1 MDKYIVD
8 LDQMLDDLEAA
19 ESTSTS
25 NVVTSETPSL
35 LTPQQTATSSISSL
49 PSNGR
54 NSFGLAVGKTQVIQ
68 PEAPLDSH
76 PVEKKDEVS
85 SNVVVHDKSNNQAD
99 PLKHPT
105 SEMVESLLDTPVPD
119 SDPDE
124 QPFSLSPTLVP
135 VKAREEGDRSQDKK
149 NVLAENTQ
157 VIENQE
163 EASSKHEHEL
173 KISLNQQQDKP
184 EENVQQQ
191 TQSKQFTS
199 QEEAVDKESGDVNT
213 KFFDVATSSIKDS
226 HLENF
231 QDSCQLHESLQE
243 QLKSSLSLAEE
254 MNGVVAAMSPVKS
267 PMSVQAIRDR
277 MALKNSK
284 PTDEELLQDVLKDVE
299 EFERNRSMNGDV
311 DLSAEGFEFD
321 EQDLEFD
328 YDLNAILKAINK
340 SQLTNRRFS
349 RDEDEEEAVSLE
361 KELQDAISS
370 ANSSASSSSHR
381 QKDMKDKHVSLQDHL
396 DDDDSCL
403 QVYSKTRSAV
413 NGETAIIEGDF
424 NQDAGPSSSSI
435 VHFSDCH
442 VDSDEMSEEHMS
454 KYLADVTPQDFDSLE
469 AVSEPATTTI
479 PVKAVR
485 PSTLNIPVVASE
497 ATAESTS
504 SENIEETP
512 NESQSQEQERQ
523 EGEEVTMPPTESIDS
538 GMRVGHYKPFWI
550 PDHEAPVCM
559 HCDTRFTVIK
569 RRHHCRACGKVLC
582 ASCCN
587 MKAQLAYMEW
597 KEARV
602 CSICHRLITESEEYE
617 HHMRQIQEEGDA
629 DSSASGATPTS
640 PQRHNNVSE
649 ATGSDQALLGA
660 ASSAVIPVGV
670 LKKADRP
677 KGEPKQVVFSD
688 GVRPGGEASEAVT
701 QSDASSSASS
711 SSPSVSSSAA
721 NIRKHLMRL
730 RSPPVEVSALHHQKL
745 QKSSEHRHRHKVVR
759 TIIEDPYASSSGQ
772 SLPAVINCPSELA
785 SNPSLENLIL
795 HLESESDAT
804 PVTFYLA
811 KNLHVM
817 LKITRLTCCSNVQV
831 WSFASKGL
839 ATVGQDEVAVILER
853 MEGEDNIPKDVFR
866 LISSMYDSSCR
877 GVVYSEMS
885 HVLFH
890 DGVFGSK
897 DHSGFLFIRP
907 TVQCLSKIILPST
920 PFLIALL
927 IQRTEVPWAS
937 VFPLRLVLRLG
948 AEFSCYPCPIVSY
961 RQRKTCFNEVGHT
974 ILNVLVVSFHYL

>member
-1 MDKYIVD
+1 
-8 LDQMLDDLEAA
+8 MLDDLEAA

-25 NVVTSETPSL
+25 NVVTSGTPLSL
-35 LTPQQTATSSISSL
+35 APQETATSPISPLSSNGLSSL
-49 PSNGR
+49 G
-54 NSFGLAVGKTQVIQ
+54 FGVGKTQVIQ
-68 PEAPLDSH
+68 PETPLDSH
-76 PVEKKDEVS
+76 LVEKKDEVLG
-85 SNVVVHDKSNNQAD
+85 NVVSHDKSNNEAD
-99 PLKHPT
+99 LLKHPT
-105 SEMVESLLDTPVPD
+105 SEVTESLLDTPVPD

-124 QPFSLSPTLVP
+124 QPFSFSPTLVP
-135 VKAREEGDRSQDKK
+135 VKARNEGDRSQDKK
-149 NVLAENTQ
+149 NVLAEKTQ
-157 VIENQE
+157 VIQDQE
-163 EASSKHEHEL
+163 DASFKHEYEL

-184 EENVQQQ
+184 EEDVQQQ
-191 TQSKQFTS
+191 TQSRQFTL
-199 QEEAVDKESGDVNT
+199 QEEAVDKEPGDVNT
-213 KFFDVATSSIKDS
+213 TFADASTSSIKDS
-226 HLENF
+226 HLKNSR
-231 QDSCQLHESLQE
+231 DSCQLQQSFQE
-243 QLKSSLSLAEE
+243 QLKSNPSLAEE
-254 MNGVVAAMSPVKS
+254 MNGMVSVASPVKS

-284 PTDEELLQDVLKDVE
+284 PSDEELLQDVLKDVE

-340 SQLTNRRFS
+340 SQLANRRFS
-349 RDEDEEEAVSLE
+349 RDEEEEEAVSLE

-381 QKDMKDKHVSLQDHL
+381 QKDMKDKHVSLQDHS
-396 DDDDSCL
+396 DDDESCL
-403 QVYSKTRSAV
+403 QEYSKTRSTV
-413 NGETAIIEGDF
+413 NGKTAIFQGDH
-424 NQDAGPSSSSI
+424 NHDAGPSSSI
-435 VHFSDCH
+435 LRFSDCH

-497 ATAESTS
+497 ATGESTS
-504 SENIEETP
+504 SENIEETS
-512 NESQSQEQERQ
+512 NEPQSQEQERP

-538 GMRVGHYKPFWI
+538 SVRVGHYKPFWI

-617 HHMRQIQEEGDA
+617 HHLRQLQEEGDA
-629 DSSASGATPTS
+629 DSSASGTTPTS
-640 PQRHNNVSE
+640 PQRHSGNNVSD
-649 ATGSDQALLGA
+649 ATGTDQALLGA
-660 ASSAVIPVGV
+660 TSSTVIPVGV

-688 GVRPGGEASEAVT
+688 GVRPGGESNEAVT
-701 QSDASSSASS
+701 QSDASSAPSS
-711 SSPSVSSSAA
+711 SLSTSPSVSASAA

-730 RSPPVEVSALHHQKL
+730 RSPPVEVNPLQHQKL

-759 TIIEDPYASSSGQ
+759 TIIEDPYASASGQ

-785 SNPSLENLIL
+785 
-795 HLESESDAT
+795 
-804 PVTFYLA
+804 
-811 KNLHVM
+811 
-817 LKITRLTCCSNVQV
+817 
-831 WSFASKGL
+831 
-839 ATVGQDEVAVILER
+839 
-853 MEGEDNIPKDVFR
+853 
-866 LISSMYDSSCR
+866 
-877 GVVYSEMS
+877 
-885 HVLFH
+885 
-890 DGVFGSK
+890 
-897 DHSGFLFIRP
+897 
-907 TVQCLSKIILPST
+907 
-920 PFLIALL
+920 
-927 IQRTEVPWAS
+927 
-937 VFPLRLVLRLG
+937 
-948 AEFSCYPCPIVSY
+948 
-961 RQRKTCFNEVGHT
+961 
-974 ILNVLVVSFHYL
+974 